1 MAKSIGKSISKCK
14 NPVSF
19 MIIVLEYI
27 RIKFNDIDYKQR
39 SKQKGQC
46 LEDKLT
52 HRSTYTINP
61 ISSYH
66 THPAIVCILLK
77 RSNKRNFLHPSSNDF
92 YK

>member
-1 MAKSIGKSISKCK
+1 
-14 NPVSF
+14 

-61 ISSYH
+61 ISS
-66 THPAIVCILLK
+66 
-77 RSNKRNFLHPSSNDF
+77 
-92 YK
+92 